1 MMMTDRKFD
10 RRTLLKAG
18 VAALGSS
25 LTGIS
30 WAQGSD
36 DTLTLGVI
44 SQQTGT
50 FAYAGDLVHKGAKL
64 AIEERNGTVLGKKI
78 NLIVRDDEG
87 KPAVGVR
94 RLTEAIGTDKL
105 RYFVGNFSSAVGLA
119 ELEVAR
125 QEKVLQYAAGGSED
139 FTGARC
145 SPYTFQWSAH
155 AYTALRATL
164 EYVSKTMPDKKKI
177 YTITADYA
185 FGQSLLHYTQVAAKE
200 LGMELVGNDNHPSGE
215 RQFTQYFTKALST
228 RPDLICLLTAGA
240 DAVTA
245 VRQFHSFGVK
255 SVRLVGPWTLEVE
268 QMRELSPAMRSGMI
282 LGLNYYQDIDTPIN
296 KAFVKRYLEAY
307 KNVPSYAAA
316 YGYDSVRTLLLAMD
330 KAGSVDVET
339 VIKTLEGLQFDSI
352 YGPTHID
359 ARTHQT
365 IRPYYVV
372 ECKAPQAMK
381 NEFDLA
387 TIVAQSDK
395 QQPPELN
402 ECKRPA

>member
-1 MMMTDRKFD
+1 MISDRKLD
-10 RRTLLKAG
+10 RRTILKAG

-30 WAQGSD
+30 WAQDSD
-36 DTLTLGVI
+36 ASLTMGVL

-50 FAYAGDLVHKGAKL
+50 FAYAGDLVLKGAKL
-64 AIEERNGTVLGKKI
+64 AIEERNGAVHGKKI
-78 NLIVRDDEG
+78 NLVVRDDEG

-94 RLTEAIGTDKL
+94 RLTEAIASDKL

-119 ELEVAR
+119 ELEVAA

-139 FTGARC
+139 FTGSRC
-145 SPYTFQWSAH
+145 SAYTFQWSAH

-164 EYVSKTMPDKKKI
+164 EYVSKTLPDKKKI

-185 FGQSLLHYTQVAAKE
+185 FGQSLLHYTRVAAKE
-200 LGMELVGNDNHPSGE
+200 LGLELVGNDNHPSGE

-228 RPDLICLLTAGA
+228 RPDIICLLTAGA

-245 VRQFHSFGVK
+245 IRQFNSFGVK
-255 SVRLVGPWTLEVE
+255 SVQIVGPWTLEVE

-282 LGLNYYQDIDTPIN
+282 LGLNYYQDIDTPVN

-316 YGYDSVRTLLLAMD
+316 YGYDSMRTLFLAMD
-330 KAGSVDVET
+330 KAKSVEVSA
-339 VIKTLEGLQFDSI
+339 VIKALEGMQYDSI
-352 YGPTHID
+352 FGPTHID

-365 IRPYYVV
+365 VRPYYVV
-372 ECKAPQAMK
+372 ECKAPAAMK

-387 TIVAQSDK
+387 TIVAQGDK
-395 QQPPELN
+395 PQPAELN
-402 ECKRPA
+402 QCKRQV

>member
-1 MMMTDRKFD
+1 MNSAKKID
-10 RRTLLKAG
+10 RRTILKAG

-25 LTGIS
+25 LSGVS
-30 WAQGSD
+30 WAQSAG
-36 DTLTLGVI
+36 DTLTMGVI

-50 FAYAGDLVHKGAKL
+50 FAYAGDLVLKGARL
-64 AIEERNGTVLGKKI
+64 AIDERNGSVLGKKI

-94 RLTEAIGTDKL
+94 RLTESIASDKL
-105 RYFVGNFSSAVGLA
+105 SYFMGNFSSGVGLA

-125 QEKVLQYAAGGSED
+125 QEKVLQFAAGGSED
-139 FTGARC
+139 FTGSRC

-164 EYVSKTMPDKKKI
+164 EYVSKVHPDKKKI

-200 LGMELVGNDNHPSGE
+200 LGLELVGNDNHPSGE

-228 RPDLICLLTAGA
+228 RPDIICLLTAGA
-240 DAVTA
+240 DAVSA
-245 VRQFHSFGVK
+245 VRQFQSFGVK
-255 SVRLVGPWTLEVE
+255 TVQIVGPWTLEVE
-268 QMRELSPAMRSGMI
+268 QLRELSPAMRTGMI
-282 LGLNYYQDIDTPIN
+282 LGLNYYQDIDTPVN
-296 KAFVKRYLEAY
+296 KAFVDSYMKAY

-316 YGYDSVRTLLLAMD
+316 YGYDSMRTLFLAMD
-330 KAGSVDVET
+330 KAKSTDVEA
-339 VIKTLEGLQFDSI
+339 VIKTLEGMQFDSI
-352 YGPTHID
+352 FGPTQID

-365 IRPYYVV
+365 QRPYYVV
-372 ECKAPQAMK
+372 ECKAPDAMK

-387 TIVAQSDK
+387 KIVAQGDK
-395 QQPPELN
+395 PQPPELN
-402 ECKRPA
+402 QCKRTV

>member
-1 MMMTDRKFD
+1 MTTGKKID
-10 RRTLLKAG
+10 RRTVLKAG

-30 WAQGSD
+30 WAQSGGGA
-36 DTLTLGVI
+36 LTMGVL

-50 FAYAGDLVHKGAKL
+50 FAYAGDLVLKGTQL
-64 AIEERNGTVLGKKI
+64 AIEERQGSVLGKKI
-78 NLIVRDDEG
+78 NLLVRDDEG

-94 RLTEAIGTDKL
+94 RLTEAIGSDKL
-105 RYFVGNFSSAVGLA
+105 RYFLGNFSSAVGLA

-125 QEKVLQYAAGGSED
+125 QEQVLQYAAGGSED
-139 FTGARC
+139 FTGSRC

-164 EYVSKTMPDKKKI
+164 EYVSKTLPDKKKI

-200 LGMELVGNDNHPSGE
+200 LGLQLVGNDNHPSGE

-228 RPDLICLLTAGA
+228 RPDIICLLTAGA

-245 VRQFHSFGVK
+245 VRQFSSFGVK
-255 SVRLVGPWTLEVE
+255 NVQIVGPWTLEVE
-268 QMRELSPAMRSGMI
+268 QLRELSPAMRSGMI
-282 LGLNYYQDIDTPIN
+282 LGLNYYQDIDTPVN
-296 KAFVKRYLEAY
+296 KSFVERYMKAY

-316 YGYDSVRTLLLAMD
+316 YGYDATRTLFLAMD
-330 KAGSVDVET
+330 KAGSVEVPA
-339 VIKTLEGLQFDSI
+339 VLKALEGMRFDSI
-352 YGPTHID
+352 FGPTTID

-365 IRPYYVV
+365 VRPYYVV
-372 ECKAPQAMK
+372 QCKAPDAMK

-387 TIVAQSDK
+387 TIVAQGDK
-395 QQPPELN
+395 PQPAELN
-402 ECKRPA
+402 ECKRTV

>member
-1 MMMTDRKFD
+1 MTFD
-10 RRTLLKAG
+10 HRMNRRTVLKAG
-18 VAALGSS
+18 LAAMGSS
-25 LTGIS
+25 LSGLS
-30 WAQGSD
+30 WAQGAG
-36 DTLTLGVI
+36 DTLTMAVL

-50 FAYAGDLVHKGAKL
+50 FAYAGDLVLKGAQL
-64 AIEERNGTVLGKKI
+64 ALEERNGSILGKKV
-78 NLIVRDDEG
+78 NLLVRDDEG

-94 RLTEAIGTDKL
+94 RLTEAISSDKL
-105 RYFVGNFSSAVGLA
+105 RYFIGNFSSAVGLA

-139 FTGARC
+139 FTGSRC

-177 YTITADYA
+177 YTVTADYA

-200 LGMELVGNDNHPSGE
+200 LGLELVGNDNHPSGE

-228 RPDLICLLTAGA
+228 RPDIVCLLTAGA

-245 VRQFHSFGVK
+245 IRQFHSFGVK
-255 SVRLVGPWTLEVE
+255 SVQIVGPWTLEVE

-282 LGLNYYQDIDTPIN
+282 LGLNYYQDIDTPVN
-296 KAFVKRYLEAY
+296 TAFVKRYLQAY

-316 YGYDSVRTLLLAMD
+316 YGYDAMRTLFLAME
-330 KAGSVDVET
+330 KANSVEVEA
-339 VIKTLEGLQFDSI
+339 VIKALEGLQYDSI
-352 YGPTHID
+352 FGPTQID
-359 ARTHQT
+359 PRTHQT
-365 IRPYYVV
+365 VRPYYVV
-372 ECKAPQAMK
+372 QCKAPEAMK

-387 TIVAQSDK
+387 TIVAQGEK
-395 QQPPELN
+395 PQPPELN
-402 ECKRPA
+402 ECKREA

>member
-1 MMMTDRKFD
+1 MISDRKLD
-10 RRTLLKAG
+10 RRTILKAG

-25 LTGIS
+25 LSGLS
-30 WAQGSD
+30 WAQDSD
-36 DTLTLGVI
+36 ASLTMGIL

-50 FAYAGDLVHKGAKL
+50 FAYAGDLVLKGAKL
-64 AIEERNGTVLGKKI
+64 AIEERNGAVQGKKI
-78 NLIVRDDEG
+78 NLVVRDDEG

-94 RLTEAIGTDKL
+94 RLTEAIASDKL
-105 RYFVGNFSSAVGLA
+105 RYFAGNFSSAVGLA
-119 ELEVAR
+119 ELEVAA

-139 FTGARC
+139 FTGSRC
-145 SPYTFQWSAH
+145 SSYTFQWSAH

-164 EYVSKTMPDKKKI
+164 EYVSKTLPDKKKI

-200 LGMELVGNDNHPSGE
+200 LGLQLVGNDNHPSGE

-228 RPDLICLLTAGA
+228 RPDIICLLTAGA

-245 VRQFHSFGVK
+245 IRQFNSFGVK
-255 SVRLVGPWTLEVE
+255 SVQIVGPWTLEVE

-282 LGLNYYQDIDTPIN
+282 LGLNYYQDIDTPVN

-316 YGYDSVRTLLLAMD
+316 YGYDSMRTLFLAMD
-330 KAGSVDVET
+330 RAKSVEVSA
-339 VIKTLEGLQFDSI
+339 VIKALEGMQYDSI
-352 YGPTHID
+352 FGPTHID
-359 ARTHQT
+359 PRTHQT
-365 IRPYYVV
+365 VRPYYVV
-372 ECKAPQAMK
+372 ECKAPAAMK

-387 TIVAQSDK
+387 TIVAQGDK
-395 QQPPELN
+395 PQPAELN
-402 ECKRPA
+402 QCKRQV

>member
-1 MMMTDRKFD
+1 MISDRKLD
-10 RRTLLKAG
+10 RRTILKAG

-25 LTGIS
+25 LTGLS
-30 WAQGSD
+30 WAQDSGA
-36 DTLTLGVI
+36 TLTMGVL

-50 FAYAGDLVHKGAKL
+50 FAYAGDLVLKGAKL
-64 AIEERNGTVLGKKI
+64 ALEERNGAVQGKKI
-78 NLIVRDDEG
+78 NLVVRDDEG

-94 RLTEAIGTDKL
+94 RLTEAIASDKL

-119 ELEVAR
+119 ELEVAA

-139 FTGARC
+139 FTGSRC

-164 EYVSKTMPDKKKI
+164 EYVSKAMPGKKKI

-185 FGQSLLHYTQVAAKE
+185 FGQSLLRYTQVAAKE
-200 LGMELVGNDNHPSGE
+200 LGLELVGNDNHPSGE

-228 RPDLICLLTAGA
+228 RPDIICLLTAGA

-245 VRQFHSFGVK
+245 VRQFSSFGVK
-255 SVRLVGPWTLEVE
+255 SVQIVGPWTLEVE

-282 LGLNYYQDIDTPIN
+282 LGLNYYQDIDTPVN
-296 KAFVKRYLEAY
+296 KAFVKRYLDAY

-316 YGYDSVRTLLLAMD
+316 YGYDSMRTLFLAMD
-330 KAGSVDVET
+330 KAKSIEVND
-339 VIKTLEGLQFDSI
+339 VIKALEGMEYDSI
-352 YGPTHID
+352 FGPTHID
-359 ARTHQT
+359 PRTHQT
-365 IRPYYVV
+365 VRPYYVV
-372 ECKAPQAMK
+372 ECKAPAAMK

-387 TIVAQSDK
+387 TIVAQGDK
-395 QQPPELN
+395 PQPPGLN
-402 ECKRPA
+402 ECKRQV